1 MTIKLSSHV
10 LSFNKKLFLSVISLF
25 IAFAICFMAFQ
36 YRREKEYKIELLN
49 TQLQNYNDRLNDFLR
64 GRDTL
69 NIQQLNDY
77 VCEHTFEDLRVTLIN
92 KNGTVIYDNLEK
104 EQKLKLLGEACSD
117 AQWLNRMVE
126 NLLSV
131 TRFDG
136 GQVAVQKTPTVLDEL
151 IDTVLVRFQK
161 RYPKVPV
168 TTYLPDSFIVIPMD
182 SMLISQVLTNLL
194 ENAAVHAEG
203 MTQLTLRVFTLG
215 SRAVF
220 EVSDNLSLIHI

>member
-1 MTIKLSSHV
+1 MTIELSSHV

-69 NIQQLNDY
+69 NIQQLDDY

-104 EQKLKLLGEACSD
+104 DPSHFENHHNRQEIKD
-117 AQWLNRMVE
+117 APAAPPGAAPAARCVPPLP
-126 NLLSV
+126 SP
-131 TRFDG
+131 
-136 GQVAVQKTPTVLDEL
+136 GQ
-151 IDTVLVRFQK
+151 
-161 RYPKVPV
+161 
-168 TTYLPDSFIVIPMD
+168 
-182 SMLISQVLTNLL
+182 
-194 ENAAVHAEG
+194 
-203 MTQLTLRVFTLG
+203 
-215 SRAVF
+215 SRAVLCPLRCSPPGPGWPGRWPPALHPS
-220 EVSDNLSLIHI
+220 VSGCPPWLPDPAGGQPGPGGSRGCRFHGTTAGPGSISRWPRAPRYIAS

>member
-1 MTIKLSSHV
+1 MTIELSSHV

-69 NIQQLNDY
+69 NIQQLDDY

-104 EQKLKLLGEACSD
+104 DPSHFENHHNRQEIKEAITYGSGYSINRQSESLGGEFFYSAKYYPNLDYIIRSALPYNVSLMRHLKA
-117 AQWLNRMVE
+117 
-126 NLLSV
+126 
-131 TRFDG
+131 
-136 GQVAVQKTPTVLDEL
+136 
-151 IDTVLVRFQK
+151 
-161 RYPKVPV
+161 
-168 TTYLPDSFIVIPMD
+168 DSHYVW
-182 SMLISQVLTNLL
+182 
-194 ENAAVHAEG
+194 
-203 MTQLTLRVFTLG
+203 FTLII
-215 SRAVF
+215 
-220 EVSDNLSLIHI
+220 SLILIIIFYRFTHKLGMSIT

>member
-104 EQKLKLLGEACSD
+104 DPSHFENHH
-117 AQWLNRMVE
+117 NRQEIKKPSFMAAATPLTDNRKAWAV
-126 NLLSV
+126 NFSIRQSIILIWTISFVQPFPIMSV
-131 TRFDG
+131 
-136 GQVAVQKTPTVLDEL
+136 
-151 IDTVLVRFQK
+151 
-161 RYPKVPV
+161 
-168 TTYLPDSFIVIPMD
+168 
-182 SMLISQVLTNLL
+182 
-194 ENAAVHAEG
+194 
-203 MTQLTLRVFTLG
+203 
-215 SRAVF
+215 
-220 EVSDNLSLIHI
+220 

>member
-104 EQKLKLLGEACSD
+104 
-117 AQWLNRMVE
+117 R
-126 NLLSV
+126 
-131 TRFDG
+131 
-136 GQVAVQKTPTVLDEL
+136 
-151 IDTVLVRFQK
+151 
-161 RYPKVPV
+161 
-168 TTYLPDSFIVIPMD
+168 
-182 SMLISQVLTNLL
+182 SQP
-194 ENAAVHAEG
+194 
-203 MTQLTLRVFTLG
+203 LR
-215 SRAVF
+215 
-220 EVSDNLSLIHI
+220 EPP

>member
-77 VCEHTFEDLRVTLIN
+77 VCEHTFEYLRVTLIN

-104 EQKLKLLGEACSD
+104 IPATS
-117 AQWLNRMVE
+117 R
-126 NLLSV
+126 
-131 TRFDG
+131 T
-136 GQVAVQKTPTVLDEL
+136 TITV
-151 IDTVLVRFQK
+151 RK
-161 RYPKVPV
+161 
-168 TTYLPDSFIVIPMD
+168 
-182 SMLISQVLTNLL
+182 
-194 ENAAVHAEG
+194 
-203 MTQLTLRVFTLG
+203 
-215 SRAVF
+215 
-220 EVSDNLSLIHI
+220 

>member
-77 VCEHTFEDLRVTLIN
+77 VCEHTFEDLRVTL
-92 KNGTVIYDNLEK
+92 
-104 EQKLKLLGEACSD
+104 
-117 AQWLNRMVE
+117 NR
-126 NLLSV
+126 NFPDKK
-131 TRFDG
+131 RIRNP
-136 GQVAVQKTPTVLDEL
+136 VAVVTKQRPRILT
-151 IDTVLVRFQK
+151 R
-161 RYPKVPV
+161 RY
-168 TTYLPDSFIVIPMD
+168 S
-182 SMLISQVLTNLL
+182 
-194 ENAAVHAEG
+194 G
-203 MTQLTLRVFTLG
+203 
-215 SRAVF
+215 
-220 EVSDNLSLIHI
+220 

>member
-92 KNGTVIYDNLEK
+92 KNGTVIYDNRKAWAVNFSIQQSIILTWTI
-104 EQKLKLLGEACSD
+104 SFV
-117 AQWLNRMVE
+117 RPFPIM
-126 NLLSV
+126 SV
-131 TRFDG
+131 
-136 GQVAVQKTPTVLDEL
+136 
-151 IDTVLVRFQK
+151 
-161 RYPKVPV
+161 
-168 TTYLPDSFIVIPMD
+168 
-182 SMLISQVLTNLL
+182 
-194 ENAAVHAEG
+194 
-203 MTQLTLRVFTLG
+203 
-215 SRAVF
+215 
-220 EVSDNLSLIHI
+220 